1 MSIILSKVAVWAYCA
16 VMGSEGKGQRCPCL
30 IFRAWHSL
38 GMWIRWESAPT
49 GGPEARPL
57 LCGLCDLRGCCSPLP
72 WAFRQHLISQG
83 LSALPWPLVPDTPLS
98 SSGTPCTCAG
108 LIHCSFV
115 LLSLRVR
122 ISLYKSLFS
131 LPQGTLHSLAHIS
144 AQEIFFPWWRQ

>member
-16 VMGSEGKGQRCPCL
+16 VMGSEGKGQRWPCL
-30 IFRAWHSL
+30 IFRAQPGHVNKMGIS
-38 GMWIRWESAPT
+38 P

-57 LCGLCDLRGCCSPLP
+57 LCDLCDLRGCRSPLP

-83 LSALPWPLVPDTPLS
+83 LSALLWPSVPDTPLS

-108 LIHCSFV
+108 LIHFSFV
-115 LLSLRVR
+115 LLSFRVR

-131 LPQGTLHSLAHIS
+131 LPQGTSHSLALIS
-144 AQEIFFPWWRQ
+144 AREIFFPWWRQ